1 MYIQSVWYYHP
12 NLLLFFLG
20 QEHLLELPKQHNHQ
34 TPPIYMNYGTH
45 LFIRSIPNYLVT
57 MI

>member
-1 MYIQSVWYYHP
+1 
-12 NLLLFFLG
+12 LLFFLG